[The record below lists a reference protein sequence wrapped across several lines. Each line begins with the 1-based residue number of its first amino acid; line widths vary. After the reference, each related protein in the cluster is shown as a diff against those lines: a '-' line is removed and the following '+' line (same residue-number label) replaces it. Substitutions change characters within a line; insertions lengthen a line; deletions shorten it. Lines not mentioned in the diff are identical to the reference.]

1 MKQTPHCPACA
12 APLPELE
19 AQQIVT
25 CDFCGTDVNAE
36 YQPAPAPALR
46 SPPLSDEREYDD
58 ADDPPEDWQA
68 GPWVHAL
75 LTSDRDEAL
84 ALAESGNG
92 RLTGEDLMLWS
103 PALADALIKAERD
116 ADAEWAR
123 HLIVFLHGGA
133 RRRADDGI
141 KEDSPEARAAREGRR
156 MRAGDFRAAQRVQ
169 PKDAWFFLQIAD
181 RLIRE
186 IPESSGGMIVLTSAG
201 PAGLRRFLE
210 LAAEFDTAG
219 DQERLDDALVC
230 VRRILTETTDDW
242 AFGVVFDVATYLLPT
257 LPTRTRQA
265 VIDTLGDLADQSIDE
280 PGREYGR
287 EWRGPDDMLTVL
299 LLYADDL
306 LHDHPDLG
314 KRMLDAVVEG
324 SSRHPFERY
333 RWGLAL
339 RAVPSAKGRA
349 ACLDAYEQVY
359 QQRAE
364 DTEQDLLD
372 EMWRKRRGEG
382 LKPILKGGL
391 PAMPQTAR
399 ARDGQAPCPSCGHP
413 LQLQTERLITT
424 CDHCGQ
430 NSRVAREVRTIR
442 RVLNPE
448 SLDLHTWEPERL
460 VSTMLETQDD
470 ALRLAIANEL
480 ASATSDGERFIEL
493 APALVRYMLA
503 EHIPDDVER
512 LLADG
517 IESMLRFRDPA
528 FLDAL
533 FDSIRAQAFTEEG
546 SDRLLDA
553 LEKAGPPAAPLLFD
567 LCDKVTADA
576 DAWNMYTLR
585 ASQVGMTVIQRWAE
599 RDREGACE
607 FLLDRMET
615 TGPALSDQ
623 LPTYLGLHAFEDR
636 PLGRVQERLIRFIDH
651 HTDPAKVDW
660 HKGISPLGKDL
671 ATPHLSWSA
680 QDIADAEQRTGTKWG
695 QGDGLA
701 MQRLLAD
708 IPAVPGRL
716 VTLRQVQMLFMQVD
730 STWGPPRKTGDLLAR
745 LDLARELLHDSTR
758 VLILKA
764 ITQPPTG
771 LTESAT
777 QEALRRLERVPTGE
791 HVDPWKSL
799 VATALTAEPD
809 RTPAAIEKR
818 RSTHFTPARGKL
830 RWKLAKARHALGA
843 LVGRILRR

>member
-1 MKQTPHCPACA
+1 MTKTPHCPACA

-36 YQPAPAPALR
+36 YEPAPAPALR

-75 LTSDRDEAL
+75 LTSERDRAL
-84 ALAESGNG
+84 ALADAGNG

-103 PALADALIKAERD
+103 PALADALIKAEREGD
-116 ADAEWAR
+116 SEWAR
-123 HLIVFLHGGA
+123 HLIVFLSDGA
-133 RRRADDGI
+133 FMRANDGI
-141 KEDSPEARAAREGRR
+141 KEDWPEARAAREGRR

-181 RLIRE
+181 RLLKE
-186 IPESSGGMIVLTSAG
+186 VPESPGGMIVLTSAG

-210 LAAEFDTAG
+210 LAAEFETAG
-219 DQERLDDALVC
+219 DQERMDDALVC

-257 LPTRTRQA
+257 LPTRTQQA

-306 LHDHPDLG
+306 VHDHPDLAS
-314 KRMLDAVVEG
+314 RMLDAVVEG
-324 SSRHPFERY
+324 ASRHPFERY
-333 RWGLAL
+333 RWGVAL
-339 RAVPSAKGRA
+339 RAVPTAKGRA
-349 ACLDAYEQVY
+349 ACLDAFERVY

-364 DTEQDLLD
+364 ETEQDLLD

-382 LKPILKGGL
+382 LKPILKGDL

-413 LQLQTERLITT
+413 LQLATGRLITT

-442 RVLNPE
+442 RVLHPE

-460 VSTMLETQDD
+460 VSTMLETEED

-480 ASATSDGERFIEL
+480 ASATSDGGRFIEL

-512 LLADG
+512 LLGGG

-533 FDSIRAQAFTEEG
+533 FTAIRDQAFTREG

-585 ASQVGMTVIQRWAE
+585 ASQVAMTVIQRWAE
-599 RDREGACE
+599 RDRDTMASFMLE
-607 FLLDRMET
+607 RMET
-615 TGPALSDQ
+615 SGPALSDQ
-623 LPTYLGLHAFEDR
+623 LPTFLGFNVFEGR
-636 PLGRVQERLIRFIDH
+636 PYDRVQERIIRFIDA

-660 HKGISPLGKDL
+660 HKGISPLGPEL
-671 ATPHLSWSA
+671 SVPHLSWTA
-680 QDIADAEQRTGTKWG
+680 EDIAQAEKRLGLKWA
-695 QGDGLA
+695 QGGELDTHKI
-701 MQRLLAD
+701 MMS
-708 IPAVPGRL
+708 IPALPGAQ
-716 VTLRQVQMLFMQVD
+716 VTLRQVSMLFSQVD
-730 STWGPPRKTGDLLAR
+730 SNWDPPRRTDDLLKR
-745 LDLARELLHDSTR
+745 LTLAREVLHDSTR
-758 VLILKA
+758 WLVFKSITEPPSRLDVDACREALERLEQIPAGENLAPWKA
-764 ITQPPTG
+764 IVVQ
-771 LTESAT
+771 
-777 QEALRRLERVPTGE
+777 
-791 HVDPWKSL
+791 
-799 VATALTAEPD
+799 ALTADPD
-809 RTPAAIEKR
+809 KTPAAIEKQR
-818 RSTHFTPARGKL
+818 GQNWTPPRGKL
-830 RWKLAKARHALGA
+830 QWQLAKARQSLGA
-843 LVGRILRR
+843 LARRILRK